1 MSPTASAF
9 GVVSLIEFWIR
20 YAALVSNCYK
30 FMSFTLLTPIKT
42 QTWLLLVTYIKE
54 ISPDETGIYMAGGA
68 NSRNSQI
75 VRRNNSSIWEKPRLH
90 PKRVTSSVPP
100 NLPHIS
106 ERSESYK
113 SHIEYDR
120 SPRQS
125 QRQSQSQSRRSGNF
139 SSRSPRNSRSTANRH
154 SHRHSTHSGQF
165 ESDHELRHHDRDQ
178 HHNHHD
184 HRDSRRQSQRTDRR
198 SIHNDDP
205 YGFDD
210 PESHR
215 DSLQGR
221 IFVDQR

>member
-1 MSPTASAF
+1 
-9 GVVSLIEFWIR
+9 
-20 YAALVSNCYK
+20 
-30 FMSFTLLTPIKT
+30 MSFTLLTPIKT

-178 HHNHHD
+178 HHNRDHRDHHD

-221 IFVDQR
+221 IFVHQR